1 MHELYFCI
9 KGNSRKKPP
18 PDTVNAVSG
27 GFFGS
32 AFIVGGDVIPLL
44 GEMSRS
50 DKGVMAQP

>member
-50 DKGVMAQP
+50 DKGVMA